1 MNHYKQVTIIY
12 MLLTLYTGLVS
23 MFVILIY
30 KLSRGGEE
38 DVPGGRTEGQLQ
50 GGSMR
55 IRHRVD
61 QYHLQVDRVDNEK
74 EEYEETSINF
84 ENISTLEQE
93 MRKG

>member
-1 MNHYKQVTIIY
+1 
-12 MLLTLYTGLVS
+12 MLLTLHTGLVS
-23 MFVILIY
+23 MFVVTIY
-30 KLSRGGEE
+30 KLSRGGE
-38 DVPGGRTEGQLQ
+38 DDMPGGRTGGQVQ

-61 QYHLQVDRVDNEK
+61 QYYLQVGRVDNEK
-74 EEYEETSINF
+74 EEYEETSIYF